1 MRGEKWPA
9 NLENKILLYSLGV
22 KKNLIKPVIFGLAA
36 ILALSACSS
45 DSQSQS
51 EFSANDQMFAQ
62 MMSPH
67 HEQAI
72 EMSNLALAISKDS
85 EVLQLAEQIKSAQ
98 GPEIEQM
105 TSWGASGSDHAGH
118 AMGGMLSDSEM
129 EKLTK
134 ATGSDFDRLFLEGM
148 IKHHEGAI
156 EMAQMVL
163 DSDNAEA
170 AKLGKEIVRTQQAEI
185 NQMQDLLNR

>member
-1 MRGEKWPA
+1 MI
-9 NLENKILLYSLGV
+9 ILKRLFALV
-22 KKNLIKPVIFGLAA
+22 TVLLLAA
-36 ILALSACSS
+36 CTSSS
-45 DSQSQS
+45 DSNS

-62 MMSPH
+62 MMIPH

-72 EMSNLALAISKDS
+72 EMSKLALAISKDS

-105 TSWGASGSDHAGH
+105 KSWGASGSDHAGH

-129 EKLTK
+129 EELTK

-148 IKHHEGAI
+148 IKHHKGAI

>member
-1 MRGEKWPA
+1 MKRLFA
-9 NLENKILLYSLGV
+9 LVTVLL
-22 KKNLIKPVIFGLAA
+22 LAA
-36 ILALSACSS
+36 CTSS
-45 DSQSQS
+45 LDSNS

-62 MMSPH
+62 MMIPH

-72 EMSNLALAISKDS
+72 EMSKLALATSKDS

-105 TSWGASGSDHAGH
+105 KSWGASGSDHAGH
-118 AMGGMLSDSEM
+118 RIGGMLSDSEM
-129 EKLTK
+129 EELTK
-134 ATGSDFDRLFLEGM
+134 ATGSEFDRLFLEGM

-170 AKLGKEIVRTQQAEI
+170 AKLGKEIVRTQQVEI

>member
-1 MRGEKWPA
+1 MKRLFA
-9 NLENKILLYSLGV
+9 LVTVLL
-22 KKNLIKPVIFGLAA
+22 LAA
-36 ILALSACSS
+36 YTSS
-45 DSQSQS
+45 SYSNS

-62 MMSPH
+62 MMIPH

-72 EMSNLALAISKDS
+72 EMSKLALAISKDS

-134 ATGSDFDRLFLEGM
+134 ATGSEFDRFFGR
-148 IKHHEGAI
+148 H
-156 EMAQMVL
+156 
-163 DSDNAEA
+163 D
-170 AKLGKEIVRTQQAEI
+170 QAP
-185 NQMQDLLNR
+185 

>member
-1 MRGEKWPA
+1 VI
-9 NLENKILLYSLGV
+9 ILKRLFALV
-22 KKNLIKPVIFGLAA
+22 TVLLLAA
-36 ILALSACSS
+36 CTSAS
-45 DSQSQS
+45 DSNS

-62 MMSPH
+62 MMIPH

-72 EMSNLALAISKDS
+72 EMSKLALAISKDS
-85 EVLQLAEQIKSAQ
+85 EVLQLAEQIESAQ

-105 TSWGASGSDHAGH
+105 KSWGASDSDHAGH
-118 AMGGMLSDSEM
+118 AMDGMLSDSEM
-129 EKLTK
+129 EELTK
-134 ATGSDFDRLFLEGM
+134 ATGSEFDRLFLEGM

-163 DSDNAEA
+163 DSDNAKA